1 MAPFGGLKEQLRDL
15 LHDAAESDSD
25 DGTDTGT
32 RLDRLE
38 ESIKR
43 IEGLVGRLVQNLIVE
58 EDNGNLSP
66 LEDSDQ
72 HLREEAHQ

>member
-1 MAPFGGLKEQLRDL
+1 MAPFGGLKGQLRDL

-25 DGTDTGT
+25 SSTDTGT

-43 IEGLVGRLVQNLIVE
+43 IEGLVGRLVQNLVVE
-58 EDNGNLSP
+58 EDDGKLSP

-72 HLREEAHQ
+72 HLREEARE